1 MAQKPDPTPAPGA
14 DQPQEA
20 PPRRRRGLLFG
31 IVGALLVL
39 LLGGGGAAYYLLV
52 LGKARTP
59 KAEAAAPR
67 GPEHMFK
74 VGTIVV
80 NVARTDGRR
89 YLRTTVELGATE
101 KAAKHLE
108 KFRAL
113 AVDTA
118 IGVLAA
124 KPLEVLL
131 DPGQRDA
138 LRDELRGQ
146 LNHAL
151 GDHAITHL
159 YLTEFLVQ

>member
-1 MAQKPDPTPAPGA
+1 MSQKAPKAPDPPAE
-14 DQPQEA
+14 PQVET
-20 PPRRRRGLLFG
+20 PPRRRRGLLLG
-31 IVGALLVL
+31 IAAALLVL
-39 LLGGGGAAYYLLV
+39 LLGGGGAAYYVLV
-52 LGKARTP
+52 LGKAKAPRT
-59 KAEAAAPR
+59 EAAPPPVPA
-67 GPEHMFK
+67 HVFK

-89 YLRTTVELGATE
+89 YLRTTLELGATE
-101 KAAKHLE
+101 RAAKQME

-131 DPGQRDA
+131 DPGQRDG
-138 LRDELRGQ
+138 LREELRGQ
-146 LNHAL
+146 LNRAL
-151 GDHAITHL
+151 GDQAITHL